1 MLYYGPSAVMCGG
14 RGGRKP
20 FLAKSFLG
28 VLRDCTRKRV
38 SASLEPKIVFLEEGG
53 GGEWRKYSVNYVKL
67 YLYCSR
73 RRRSRNI
80 HHAK

>member
-1 MLYYGPSAVMCGG
+1 MLYYGQSAVVCGG

-38 SASLEPKIVFLEEGG
+38 SASLEPKIVFLGG
-53 GGEWRKYSVNYVKL
+53 GGGVAKVFCKL
-67 YLYCSR
+67 PQTLF
-73 RRRSRNI
+73 I
-80 HHAK
+80 L